1 MAKIG
6 GPKKDFHALGKG
18 RSMKL
23 ADNLS
28 ATRAKAYLGP
38 GPSHNDMRKRKEAIR
53 MASDEWT
60 RLAEGERQSL
70 MNDVYGCPWC
80 FNRVRG
86 LSVPRPQ
93 KCVDTA

>member
-28 ATRAKAYLGP
+28 AIRAKVCLGP
-38 GPSHNDMRKRKEAIR
+38 DPSHNDMCKRKEAIR

-60 RLAEGERQSL
+60 RLAEGERQAL

-80 FNRVRG
+80 FNRLDGQPYVQPENG
-86 LSVPRPQ
+86 
-93 KCVDTA
+93 